1 VLITSGSLQAL
12 DLVNAALLAP
22 GDTVLI
28 EQASYQGSLNRLTRL
43 GVNAVGI
50 PLDSDGMRI
59 DTAATF
65 VYRHAHQLK
74 LGSKALT
81 MEMSA
86 HLCWV
91 GIRPAVTAANSLSA
105 STPFSSLA

>member
-1 VLITSGSLQAL
+1 M
-12 DLVNAALLAP
+12 
-22 GDTVLI
+22 
-28 EQASYQGSLNRLTRL
+28 TRL
-43 GVNAVGI
+43 VLKRASASRSSGQWQDEDYDVLADGKAVG
-50 PLDSDGMRI
+50 RI
-59 DTAATF
+59 YEDAGAAAGRATSITAATF